1 MNIFPLRIRFAKLG
15 KARFFSHH
23 DLLRAL
29 ERAIRRAGLPI
40 RMSEGFNPHPRL
52 SMPVALGLGVE
63 SHDEILEIELGS
75 WVPPRETQRLLT
87 EQMPEGLEIRSVEPF
102 SRKDRTQVSTVEY
115 EAVLEAPPPTL
126 ADAVRDLLASRE
138 AVVRR
143 TSDKRSKLV
152 DVRSYLRALV
162 LDGNLLRMTLQVTD
176 QGAAKPEE
184 VLELLGVES
193 REGTRI
199 AKTRTE
205 LTRRA

>member
-15 KARFFSHH
+15 KARFLSHH

-75 WVPPRETQRLLT
+75 WVPPREAQRLLA
-87 EQMPEGLEIRSVEPF
+87 EQMPEGLEIRLVEPF
-102 SRKDRTQVSTVEY
+102 SRKDRTQVSAVDY
-115 EAVLEAPPPTL
+115 EAVLEAPPPAL

-152 DVRSYLRALV
+152 DVRSYLRSLA

-205 LTRRA
+205 LTRRP